1 MSPYAFSLSFLKD
14 PSIIGK
20 NDDFGQL
27 KYNLNL
33 DEAAVLAFYQKLS
46 ENKAVLGELGQKVFQ
61 VEDAQDEDEL
71 AMRALASLFQT
82 GITVFKDKIEDYILE
97 D

>member
-1 MSPYAFSLSFLKD
+1 MLADICCHTDFMQGISHTLQSNNLEQIKNLEFLVDFVQSPYALSLSFLKD

-33 DEAAVLAFYQKLS
+33 DESLVAQFY
-46 ENKAVLGELGQKVFQ
+46 
-61 VEDAQDEDEL
+61 
-71 AMRALASLFQT
+71 
-82 GITVFKDKIEDYILE
+82 
-97 D
+97 